1 MLLPDSPYAERLQ
14 RARASLCTAP
24 ASRRRVGARHR
35 LSLGLLPFHRA
46 ALLLRASR
54 ARPRLS
60 ARLPPPTPWGLEMR
74 GPIYSGVAPAAIR
87 AVEAVAVRVL
97 SARALTRGLR
107 ALRRPD
113 L

>member
-1 MLLPDSPYAERLQ
+1 
-14 RARASLCTAP
+14 
-24 ASRRRVGARHR
+24 
-35 LSLGLLPFHRA
+35 
-46 ALLLRASR
+46 
-54 ARPRLS
+54 
-60 ARLPPPTPWGLEMR
+60 MR